1 LRVPSKGGVS
11 GRCRCKALKEFVEAY
26 PPPTPAGN
34 LLFGSTED
42 PENRVYHSSLWQ
54 ATDHENEMNMLETI
68 MKELALSTEA
78 RKAESKAN
86 AIAIVIKSSTVFNN
100 PMDKSRAGIPK

>member
-1 LRVPSKGGVS
+1 
-11 GRCRCKALKEFVEAY
+11 VEY
-26 PPPTPAGN
+26 QVTAGARLSRSSWRRNCPRN

-42 PENRVYHSSLWQ
+42 PENRVYHISLWQ

-78 RKAESKAN
+78 RN
-86 AIAIVIKSSTVFNN
+86 AI
-100 PMDKSRAGIPK
+100 